1 MEQSALPAGTRS
13 PTPPE
18 DARLAEAKRRVAAIK
33 GFYVHLTVFVA
44 VMLGLVALNTAIGR
58 PWWVQWVFLGWGIG
72 VLAHALAVFG
82 RGSKFI
88 ADWERRKIKELLDEK

>member
-13 PTPPE
+13 PTPE

-33 GFYVHLTVFVA
+33 GFYVHLTVFAA
-44 VMLGLVALNTAIGR
+44 VMLGLLALNTAIGR

-72 VLAHALAVFG
+72 VLAQALAVFG